1 MTTPSVFTILLICL
15 YFAPGITAAVRK
27 RKNANAIAVA
37 NLLFGWTGLGW
48 GVTLVWALK
57 ND

>member
-1 MTTPSVFTILLICL
+1 MTAITFPAILMICL
-15 YFAPGITAAVRK
+15 YFAPGIVANVRK

-37 NLLFGWTGLGW
+37 NLLFGWTVLGW
-48 GVTLVWALK
+48 GITLVWAMG